1 MKKILILLFA
11 FLSLISCKTT
21 KYSPVNYKDQQLVVG
36 SSGGVTGTI
45 KEYALLDNG
54 QLYVNKGIS
63 GEWKYLRKVK
73 GAKVRY
79 IFNKVEELGLD
90 TMKFKHPGN
99 MSYYL
104 VIKTSKKSNEVKWG
118 EAGKPVPAGINAFY
132 QELIKAL

>member
-1 MKKILILLFA
+1 MKKIIVLFIA
-11 FLSLISCKTT
+11 FLSLISCKTIT
-21 KYSPVNYKDQQLVVG
+21 YSPMNYKDQQLVVG

-54 QLYVNKGIS
+54 RLYVSKGIT

-73 GAKVRY
+73 GAKVRD
-79 IFNKVEELGLD
+79 IFNKAEELGLD

-104 VIKTSKKSNEVKWG
+104 IIRTSKKSNEVKWG
-118 EAGKPVPAGINAFY
+118 EAGEPVPSGIIAFY
-132 QELIKAL
+132 QELTKAL